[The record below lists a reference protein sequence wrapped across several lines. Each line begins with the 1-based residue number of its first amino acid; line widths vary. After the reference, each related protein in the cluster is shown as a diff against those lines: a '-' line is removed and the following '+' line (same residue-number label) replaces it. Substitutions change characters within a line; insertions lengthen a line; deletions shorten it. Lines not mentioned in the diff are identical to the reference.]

1 MLAGLVAMLDYE
13 SRKTMLSTQKVKD
26 MYYLLKKEVVPALG
40 CTEPIAV
47 ALAVAKATET
57 WRECAGKGK
66 EALPDK
72 LKIQVSLNIYKNG
85 MGVGIPGTDLTGLY
99 IATALGA
106 IVGDSKKALEVLA
119 GVQPEHVEMAQK
131 YVEEGRVTIDI
142 KKDCNK
148 VYAEAVCEGAGHQS
162 RAVIEEEHQ
171 NIVWVEADGKCLFS
185 KQAGGAEAQAEEDA
199 YHITMD
205 EIYEFASTQPF
216 EAIRFIIEAA
226 GLNRKLADYG
236 IEHKSGMGLGATL
249 LGWMKKHSAMNEY
262 TDYAMAMTA
271 AASDARMSGALLP
284 AMSNSGSGNQGITA
298 MMPILAVA
306 EKIGSPDE
314 KLARALILSNLT
326 AIHIKHGFGRLSAA
340 CGCVVASTGAACGV
354 CYLLGGSLEQVK
366 YAVKN
371 MIGNLTGMVCD
382 GAKLGC
388 ALKVASGTSAA
399 MQAAVLALDN
409 IYVPGTN
416 GIIEDDV
423 ERTIRNIGYI
433 AQKAM
438 NEADNVI
445 LDIMVNKK

>member
-1 MLAGLVAMLDYE
+1 MLNT
-13 SRKTMLSTQKVKD
+13 KKVKD
-26 MYYLLKKEVVPALG
+26 MYYLLHKEVVPALG

-57 WRECAGKGK
+57 WRERLAGTDAMP
-66 EALPDK
+66 E
-72 LKIQVSLNIYKNG
+72 KIRIRTSLNIYKNG
-85 MGVGIPGTDLTGLY
+85 MGVGIPGTNLTGLY
-99 IATALGA
+99 IASALGA
-106 IVGDSKKALEVLA
+106 MVGDSKKELEVLA
-119 GVQPEHVEMAQK
+119 GVEPRHADLAQA
-131 YVEEGRVTIDI
+131 YVAEGRVTIEI
-142 KKDCNK
+142 AKDCNK
-148 VYAEAVCEGAGHQS
+148 VYAEALCEGQGHTAK
-162 RAVIEEEHQ
+162 AVIEEEHQ
-171 NIVWVEADGKCLFS
+171 NIVRVECDGKEVFA
-185 KQAGGAEAQAEEDA
+185 KQGGTAEAQAEEDA
-199 YHITMD
+199 YGITMD
-205 EIYEFASTQPF
+205 EIFEFATTQPF
-216 EAIRFIIEAA
+216 EDIRFIIEAA

-249 LGWMKKHSAMNEY
+249 LGWMKKNRALDEY

-298 MMPILAVA
+298 MVPILAVA
-306 EKIGSPDE
+306 EKTGASEE

-354 CYLLGGSLEQVK
+354 CYLLGGNQEQVK

-433 AQKAM
+433 ASKAM

-445 LDIMVNKK
+445 LDIMLNKQ